1 MWKLKRGSNYII
13 LGYAD
18 MVKLKEKIFK
28 KLAYNIR
35 LYNIGFV
42 KIINNWIYYSF
53 NNFIKINPVISIKFY
68 IFFELI

>member
-1 MWKLKRGSNYII
+1 MVKPKKRGLKIQYLILDYAYLNMWKLKRGSNYII

-42 KIINNWIYYSF
+42 KIINN
-53 NNFIKINPVISIKFY
+53 
-68 IFFELI
+68 